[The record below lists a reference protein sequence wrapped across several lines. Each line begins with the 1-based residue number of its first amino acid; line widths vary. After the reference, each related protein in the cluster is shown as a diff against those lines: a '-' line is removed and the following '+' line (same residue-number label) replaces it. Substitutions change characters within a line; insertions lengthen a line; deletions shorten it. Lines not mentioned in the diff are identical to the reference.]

1 MLKINIHKMLDQIIQ
16 YYYERELPLN
26 FVETPESI
34 LSITKDALD
43 WVHNDLCG
51 ILYNTKYQKTHFY
64 ALTDEEKEHYY
75 ENYYQFEDYLN
86 IPADDIPAQ
95 KNKLRLLCEEFTQ
108 EELITLLP

>member
-1 MLKINIHKMLDQIIQ
+1 MLDQIIQ

-26 FVETPESI
+26 FEETPESI

-51 ILYNTKYQKTHFY
+51 ILYNTKYQKTHFMHLQMKKKKY
-64 ALTDEEKEHYY
+64 GY

-86 IPADDIPAQ
+86 I
-95 KNKLRLLCEEFTQ
+95 LLMIYQPEK
-108 EELITLLP
+108 